1 MWIVPGYFWHHSRP
15 VAGTL
20 DGHTLPVTQRLRGT
34 KEMAIQTA
42 AGAGDEVGGEDR
54 GLVLS
59 QALIMQSVE
68 QSLAVSCGTC
78 IPPSHS
84 RRALDA
90 SRDGAFAHIAAG
102 LPRRPFAAGSQS
114 SFASP
119 RPQARW
125 SQTRF
130 STSVLMRP
138 RDVALGRRRMGPF
151 STLRARHHPSRPTRI
166 PCALQ
171 PLCAAARCK
180 PSLVASRMADGP
192 DDFAAGFV
200 VRASASRSFF
210 ESCLQTTPLGRG
222 RLLPHRLLLRP
233 RRTRPR
239 HRGRARRSTT
249 LRRYLPSGASQCNL
263 PV

>member
-1 MWIVPGYFWHHSRP
+1 MARCRHAGRP
-15 VAGTL
+15 HA
-20 DGHTLPVTQRLRGT
+20 PATQRLRGT
-34 KEMAIQTA
+34 KEMATQTA
-42 AGAGDEVGGEDR
+42 AGVGDEVGGEDR
-54 GLVLS
+54 GLVLQ
-59 QALIMQSVE
+59 QALILQSVE
-68 QSLAVSCGTC
+68 QFLAVSCRTC

-90 SRDGAFAHIAAG
+90 SRDGAFAHIAVG

-114 SFASP
+114 SFAST

-130 STSVLMRP
+130 STSILMRP
-138 RDVALGRRRMGPF
+138 RDVALGRRRMGPQHA
-151 STLRARHHPSRPTRI
+151 ARPAPPLAVDQD

-180 PSLVASRMADGP
+180 PPLVASRMADGP

-200 VRASASRSFF
+200 VRASASRSFS

-239 HRGRARRSTT
+239 HRGSTRRSTT

>member
-1 MWIVPGYFWHHSRP
+1 MTRCRHAGRP
-15 VAGTL
+15 HA
-20 DGHTLPVTQRLRGT
+20 PATQRLRGT
-34 KEMAIQTA
+34 KEMATQTVT
-42 AGAGDEVGGEDR
+42 GVGEEVGGEDR
-54 GLVLS
+54 GLVLQ
-59 QALIMQSVE
+59 QALILQPVE
-68 QSLAVSCGTC
+68 QFLAVSCGTC

-90 SRDGAFAHIAAG
+90 SRDGAFAHIAVG
-102 LPRRPFAAGSQS
+102 LSRRPFAAGSQS
-114 SFASP
+114 SFAST
-119 RPQARW
+119 RPQACW

-130 STSVLMRP
+130 STSIR
-138 RDVALGRRRMGPF
+138 A
-151 STLRARHHPSRPTRI
+151 TLRWADGEWGPQHAARPAP
-166 PCALQ
+166 PLAADQDACALQ

-180 PSLVASRMADGP
+180 PPLVASRMADGP

-200 VRASASRSFF
+200 VRVSASRSFS

-239 HRGRARRSTT
+239 HRGSTRRSTT